1 MWSQK
6 AIAYFKERLNK
17 EKARIYMETFRIE
30 GSVREVDLVISRKK
44 NFLQKQEFI
53 LSLFNAHGSL
63 WADPKSSFNTYN
75 KAANFSK

>member
-30 GSVREVDLVISRKK
+30 GSVREVDLVISWKK
-44 NFLQKQEFI
+44 NILQKQEFFCHFLMLMVGCEQIQNPHLI
-53 LSLFNAHGSL
+53 LIIRQLI
-63 WADPKSSFNTYN
+63 
-75 KAANFSK
+75 

>member
-6 AIAYFKERLNK
+6 AIVYFKERLNK

-30 GSVREVDLVISRKK
+30 GSFREVDLVISRKK

-53 LSLFNAHGSL
+53 LSLINAHGNL
-63 WADPKSSFNTYN
+63 WADPKTILIIRQLI
-75 KAANFSK
+75 